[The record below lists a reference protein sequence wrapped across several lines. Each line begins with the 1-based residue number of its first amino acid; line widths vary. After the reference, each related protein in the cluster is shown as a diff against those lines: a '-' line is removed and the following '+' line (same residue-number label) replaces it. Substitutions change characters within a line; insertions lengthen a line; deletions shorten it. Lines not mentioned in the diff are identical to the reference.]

1 MVDGRRRAE
10 GRGMIT
16 ALLLI
21 ASFVCLL
28 LSHSCATRGYPTR
41 DPMLGFLMLI
51 LWALGML
58 MAYAAGLVL

>member
-1 MVDGRRRAE
+1 
-10 GRGMIT
+10 MIT

-28 LSHSCATRGYPTR
+28 LSHSCATRGYPTK

-58 MAYAAGLVL
+58 MSYAAGLVL